1 MYLMVYFHFVVIGF
15 DCPKEYTEISK
26 DQFQASLESAKI
38 EIESVNADMSEL
50 EIIEVL
56 KKFGEL
62 EFGDF
67 FKEYVNNWKDIGRYL
82 KAEEEKLHSHMAARK
97 FSGCKS

>member
-26 DQFQASLESAKI
+26 GQFQASLESAKI

-67 FKEYVNNWKDIGRYL
+67 FKQYVNKWKEIGIYL
-82 KAEEEKLHSHMAARK
+82 KLEEDKLHSHMPKRK
-97 FSGCKS
+97 LS